1 MIHLVLT
8 SNHRLHCVPL
18 TCRLWQHCYCEQD
31 IHCPKGFSCVRAT
44 SFPEYKV
51 CKAPMKNLPGTILP
65 QLFATL
71 GAKK

>member
-1 MIHLVLT
+1 V
-8 SNHRLHCVPL
+8 
-18 TCRLWQHCYCEQD
+18 
-31 IHCPKGFSCVRAT
+31 KAT

-71 GAKK
+71 GTKK